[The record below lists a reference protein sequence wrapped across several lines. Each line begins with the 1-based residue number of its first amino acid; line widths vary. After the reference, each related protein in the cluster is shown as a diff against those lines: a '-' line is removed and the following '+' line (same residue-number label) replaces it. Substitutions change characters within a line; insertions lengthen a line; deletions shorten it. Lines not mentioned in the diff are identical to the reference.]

1 MDKREFLHTLEL
13 LVADLG
19 VTIGSD
25 SFDVIKFNTMID
37 ELLKPYYGHRFT
49 VDSREYVLKFAKLTY
64 DEGLHVGL
72 YTADHSIV
80 NAEKL
85 LVR

>member
-1 MDKREFLHTLEL
+1 MDKKEFLHTLEL

-49 VDSREYVLKFAKLTY
+49 VGNREYVLKFAKLTY

-72 YTADHSIV
+72 CTADHSIV